1 MKMTK
6 IMRFLMV
13 LGAALLLAS
22 CMQEPLKTAESGKGG
37 PPVEVSFDVGLR
49 NALTKADATPF
60 DDASGTWS
68 LYVAAFSK
76 TDGTLYESSLVGGE
90 GYQPVGTLNDGAA
103 SIQLR
108 LPRSQ
113 EFRVIF
119 FAQKEGAY
127 DVVFADGPQA
137 GFSFKSGLK
146 ANDPAL
152 DAFYAVLDVTASK
165 TSYDVTMK
173 RPFAQLNVLVP
184 KDNVPEGQTTFR
196 SSLSVQAPTSFDL
209 YEGAAG
215 TTLSTVSFAENAIAA
230 DAFGK
235 YADAAKPYTWIG
247 TAYVLVPATGKVD
260 VKSFREAGMQE
271 AVAPGEVPV
280 RANGRTNL
288 VGSLYDSDLSLAF
301 TVQVGSDFDGET
313 EMPVDA
319 EDTEITIAGD
329 ATYTEASPL
338 TIDATGGA
346 VSVTLRVN
354 GDDFTTVNAGA
365 PEGEQVS
372 AVSEDTDV
380 VTAAVSGN
388 DVVLTPVGNGT
399 TTVVVSTPS
408 YTKATYKPQSFSIP
422 VKVEGVSPIPPSPAS
437 ESDTIVFA
445 DLNLGNGIQY
455 LEPFVEGDMSVT
467 FAGGANDGKYYNTG
481 AAIRIYGGGSVT
493 VSSDRDIAS
502 IEYVF
507 DGTNCPDD
515 ATFESIST
523 GEYDLDT
530 HTWTGSANEVELT
543 RADGS
548 GHWRLQQV
556 VVHYDVDHSERILEH
571 TELGCYLSNQTRS
584 YVAGTDQYVRE
595 YDGTA
600 LTFALLKPAD
610 DEQLVISGFADTMQA
625 GDAVTITLDW
635 KKGTTWVYARS
646 YDMSVVAIENK
657 KVWIA
662 DRRGNGFVIKK

>member
-1 MKMTK
+1 MA
-6 IMRFLMV
+6 
-13 LGAALLLAS
+13 LGATVLLAA
-22 CMQEPLKTAESGKGG
+22 CAREPSELANAGKDGA
-37 PPVEVSFDVGLR
+37 PETVSFTVGLR
-49 NALTKADATPF
+49 HALTKADATPF

-76 TDGTLYESSLVGGE
+76 TDGSLYESSLVGGE
-90 GYQPVGTLNDGAA
+90 GYQPVGTLSNGAA
-103 SIQLR
+103 SISLR

-113 EFRVIF
+113 EFRVVF

-137 GFSFKSGLK
+137 GFSLKSGLK

-152 DAFYAVLDVTASK
+152 DAFYAALDVTASK
-165 TSYDVTMK
+165 TSYDVTLK

-235 YADAAKPYTWIG
+235 YADAARPYTWIG
-247 TAYVLVPATGKVD
+247 TAYVLVPASGKVD

-280 RANGRTNL
+280 RVNGRTNL
-288 VGSLYDSDLSLAF
+288 VGSLYGSEVSLSF
-301 TVQVGSDFDGET
+301 TVQVGSGFDDAT
-313 EMPVDA
+313 EVPVDG

-338 TIDATGGA
+338 TIDATAGA
-346 VSVTLRVN
+346 VNVTLRVN

-380 VTAAVSGN
+380 VTVAVSGN
-388 DVVLTPVGNGT
+388 DVVITPVGNGT

-408 YTKATYKPQSFSIP
+408 YTKATYKPQSFRIP
-422 VKVEGVSPIPPSPAS
+422 VKVEGVSPTPPSPAS

-445 DLNLGNGIQY
+445 DLDLGNGIQY
-455 LEPFVEGDMSVT
+455 LDPFVQGDMSVT

-481 AAIRIYGGGSVT
+481 AGMRIYGGGSVT
-493 VSSDRDIAS
+493 VSSERDIAS

-507 DGTNCPDD
+507 DGSNCPDD
-515 ATFESIST
+515 DTFGSVST

-530 HTWTGSANEVELT
+530 HTWTGCANEVELI

-556 VVHYDVDHSERILEH
+556 TVHYDVDNSERILEH
-571 TELGCYLSNQTRS
+571 TGLGCYLSGHTWS
-584 YVAGTDQYVRE
+584 YTAGTDQYVRE

-600 LTFALLKPAD
+600 LTFALLKPSD
-610 DEQLVISGFADTMQA
+610 DEQLVLSGFAGTMQA

-635 KKGTTWVYARS
+635 KKGTTRVLSDS
-646 YDMSVVAIENK
+646 YVMSVVAIENK